1 MKLFNRLV
9 CATALLLLGLA
20 GCDTQHEGGGPGPGT
35 VSIALVGK
43 DIAPDGSLS
52 QQGLDK
58 LSAVPADKK
67 IALSVVRS
75 KLTDKALVQL
85 AKYPNLHSIEAIG
98 SPLTQS
104 AITQLK
110 TAVPNVQ
117 VSK

>member
-1 MKLFNRLV
+1 MNFFNRLLYT
-9 CATALLLLGLA
+9 TALLLLCLV

-35 VSIALVGK
+35 VSVALAGA

-58 LSAVPADKK
+58 LAAVPADKK
-67 IALSVVRS
+67 IALSVIRS
-75 KLTDKALVQL
+75 RLTDKALVQL
-85 AKYPNLHSIEAIG
+85 AKFPNLESVQAIG

-117 VSK
+117 VTR